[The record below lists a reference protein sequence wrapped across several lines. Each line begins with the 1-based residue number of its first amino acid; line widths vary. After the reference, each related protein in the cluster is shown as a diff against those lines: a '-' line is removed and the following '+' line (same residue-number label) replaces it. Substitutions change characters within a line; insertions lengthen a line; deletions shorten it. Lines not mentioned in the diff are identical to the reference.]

1 MNTAEDLGEFSNCC
15 KLQVN
20 YRNARE
26 KPEEFGGMYASI
38 SKCQGNISTENFL
51 LTIM

>member
-26 KPEEFGGMYASI
+26 KPEEFGVCMLVLVNVKG
-38 SKCQGNISTENFL
+38 TFL
-51 LTIM
+51 LRIFY